1 MTTAAWNILCLSSGG
16 HSAPF
21 SWVDTWGGT
30 VGSKGRDSSAL
41 IKPCS
46 KTPHQSPVLYPALF
60 LSLSLCTI
68 SLTSDVNLFL
78 VSCPSRRRHYMR
90 AGIFVHC

>member
-1 MTTAAWNILCLSSGG
+1 MTTPALNILCLSFGR

-41 IKPCS
+41 IKAMFQNPTPIPSALPCFIS
-46 KTPHQSPVLYPALF
+46 LPIALHHLTHF
-60 LSLSLCTI
+60 RRLSLF
-68 SLTSDVNLFL
+68 NLLPF
-78 VSCPSRRRHYMR
+78 
-90 AGIFVHC
+90 